1 MDADC
6 ASMPNVF
13 SSRDISV
20 HPKRGDDSDATKM
33 KRPDFFHR
41 GGGGHFFLIA
51 ALPPFRLSR
60 ALLPRAMAA
69 SARRSE
75 RTPAVQELQGTPY
88 PFWFAECNVPEVSRE
103 SCRLW
108 CAWHNDG
115 AGAWLPRHEAFRLS
129 FKKKSLPGHNL
140 RKIVNRTISRSI
152 AHPPAS
158 QAQTQGPWHVRAA
171 LWLVNVR

>member
-115 AGAWLPRHEAFRLS
+115 AGAWLPRHEAFRFHQRRNTVRRHCVLCATRRRDATHADAPSLEQCHDMMPQLS
-129 FKKKSLPGHNL
+129 
-140 RKIVNRTISRSI
+140 SRRVGI
-152 AHPPAS
+152 
-158 QAQTQGPWHVRAA
+158 
-171 LWLVNVR
+171 